1 MNRPLRRRWLLVA
14 AILVT
19 ADVVAATS
27 CHIHPPGSTPEQ
39 PVGIVGPFATP
50 GECERERAL
59 RFGAAGRC
67 HCAADFSPR
76 WLPLDPDPAPV
87 GEPRLLM

>member
-1 MNRPLRRRWLLVA
+1 MNRARYSEVVL
-14 AILVT
+14 
-19 ADVVAATS
+19 VVAMLATAEAVATTR
-27 CHIHPPGSTPEQ
+27 CHIHPPGSTPDE
-39 PVGIVGPFATP
+39 PVGLIGPFASV

-67 HCAADFSPR
+67 HCAADFAPN
-76 WLPLDPDPAPV
+76 WMPLDPDPLPS